1 MPPDLGIWNERASDP
16 DWIVRLRAALDKA
29 GHQHVTIVASDT
41 SFDVCDGFAQNK
53 TVADAIGIIG
63 VRFNPSLAQPG
74 PSLALPGV
82 RSGPLPHHRPWQREE
97 AAAGQLL
104 RLGQAAVDK
113 RGMEPRQG

>member
-29 GHQHVTIVASDT
+29 GHEHVTIVASDT

-63 VRFNPSLAQPG
+63 VRFNHPLAPG
-74 PSLALPGV
+74 PA
-82 RSGPLPHHRPWQREE
+82 R
-97 AAAGQLL
+97 A
-104 RLGQAAVDK
+104 
-113 RGMEPRQG
+113 